1 MIKNYF
7 FVILAAVTMLL
18 VSCGNSQTTPQEID
32 GVEFT
37 GNGLLGNFPYM
48 MARYDSERANLER
61 NLNGAGVLEK
71 RNFAKE
77 NEFDIEK
84 IAEEL
89 DGKEVPFEIS
99 TGTQASIP
107 FSLHPA
113 SYPAGPSIRI
123 FIQGR

>member
-61 NLNGAGVLEK
+61 NLNGAGGVRK
-71 RNFAKE
+71 
-77 NEFDIEK
+77 
-84 IAEEL
+84 EEL
-89 DGKEVPFEIS
+89 CERK
-99 TGTQASIP
+99 
-107 FSLHPA
+107 
-113 SYPAGPSIRI
+113 
-123 FIQGR
+123 